1 MAHLNTQIFT
11 WSILNQLA
19 KPKFS
24 ALKNSAEKVRLKK
37 STEKKSTEK
46 NKIFITNNFDC
57 KHNKYNLND
66 DYKWKIFWILIIPWV
81 NQIIG
86 Y

>member
-24 ALKNSAEKVRLKK
+24 ALKNSAEKIQLKK
-37 STEKKSTEK
+37 STEK
-46 NKIFITNNFDC
+46 NQIFITNNFDC
-57 KHNKYNLND
+57 KHNKCNLND